1 MRIACITAGAG
12 RMYCGSCLRD
22 NALARALMDA
32 GHDVILIPTYTPTR
46 TDEDNVSTH
55 RVFMGG
61 INVYLQQRFKALRR
75 SPRFLSRLLD
85 SGPLLRLATRSGIS
99 VNPAALGELTVSML
113 KGTHGSARGEIP
125 ELVGF

>member
-32 GHDVILIPTYTPTR
+32 GHDVLLIPTYTPTR
-46 TDEDNVSTH
+46 TDEVNVSLH

-61 INVYLQQRFKALRR
+61 INVYLQQRFRAFRKT
-75 SPRFLSRLLD
+75 PRILNRLLD
-85 SGPLLRLATRSGIS
+85 FAPLLRLAHRSGIR
-99 VNPAALGELTVSML
+99 VN
-113 KGTHGSARGEIP
+113 
-125 ELVGF
+125 